1 MNECSKVE
9 LICYGKIASNFCYS
23 VSQILLKIRS
33 RPGNEFSKIL
43 QMIGSGRGNACCN
56 FQGWHLNL
64 LQRLLSASKAR
75 HFSLSFNLRLFLSL
89 ASSKSCFVGYLT

>member
-1 MNECSKVE
+1 MVPAQRVETQRMNECSKVE

-56 FQGWHLNL
+56 FQ
-64 LQRLLSASKAR
+64 
-75 HFSLSFNLRLFLSL
+75 
-89 ASSKSCFVGYLT
+89 VGRNGG